1 MIKKVSKVK
10 QRKNGMKRLM
20 RSNRIEEGKHKGIIS
35 KAELITTKSGK
46 EALRLTFKD
55 KQGRIVSVIVTLGN
69 IHGDR
74 IIDNILK
81 VYGQDDAELEDI
93 EGLELIFEIEENG
106 DFYNLKNVYEIDE
119 CDYEDEDEILEGDED
134 DEEDELEDDVLE
146 DDEDEDEEEEEEFFD
161 DEELED

>member
-1 MIKKVSKVK
+1 MIKKVSKTK
-10 QRKNGMKRLM
+10 ERKNGMRRLM
-20 RSNRIEEGKHKGIIS
+20 RSNRIEEGKHNGVIS
-35 KAELITTKSGK
+35 NAKWITTKSGK
-46 EALRLTFKD
+46 DAIRLTFED
-55 KQGRIVSVIVTLGN
+55 KQGRIVSVMVIPGN
-69 IHGDR
+69 VHGDR

-119 CDYEDEDEILEGDED
+119 DNEEDEDEILEDDEDDMLDQFEEEEEDED
-134 DEEDELEDDVLE
+134 DEY
-146 DDEDEDEEEEEEFFD
+146 FD